1 MDLQWTKGYTHCVLQ
16 QNQSLWNVLL
26 PWFVQLPCAIKSHT
40 CWIKKTDTIS
50 TIFYFW
56 TNNIKTLDHHS
67 PPRLHSHYK
76 TVSNF
81 DFLLNSFFLLLFLGC
96 LQDLINVAH
105 ITGLATHMHI
115 TPYSGMF
122 IRYSYIVHYYMKLE
136 YLIVLF
142 KCIRIMPVVTC
153 SLK

>member
-81 DFLLNSFFLLLFLGC
+81 DFLLNSFFVVVFRMFTGPYKCGPYNWSSNTHAYNTLLWYVYTV
-96 LQDLINVAH
+96 LIH
-105 ITGLATHMHI
+105 CSLLH
-115 TPYSGMF
+115 
-122 IRYSYIVHYYMKLE
+122 E
-136 YLIVLF
+136 
-142 KCIRIMPVVTC
+142 IRISY
-153 SLK
+153 SLI